1 MEKEGNLVNDQTS
14 RLSRLSRIIR
24 WIARGWTIATV
35 GFVLLIFIG
44 EILFPSAEA
53 SFRLRDVILIVFFPI
68 GTFAGMILA
77 WRRELLGGALT
88 VGSMVGF
95 YLALR
100 IMDGRFPRG
109 PYFLLIAAPGFL
121 FLSAWAMTMVQQ
133 KRGSTS

>member
-1 MEKEGNLVNDQTS
+1 MNDQTT
-14 RLSRLSRIIR
+14 RLSRLTRIIR
-24 WIARGWTIATV
+24 WIARGWTIASI

-44 EILFPSAEA
+44 EILFPHAEG
-53 SFRLRDVILIVFFPI
+53 SFRLRDVILFVFFPI
-68 GTFAGMILA
+68 GTFAGMILT

-88 VGSMVGF
+88 VGSMGGF

-100 IMDGRFPRG
+100 IMDGRFPPG